1 MSVFKKI
8 HNRNLANAIFLLS
21 ILLILL
27 FLPNCSRSPT
37 EQNGPY
43 SLREDKG
50 RNPLKQAHKANA
62 APVYLLSQARAA
74 LNSNEADIFQQ
85 GDTLIIRLKGLHF
98 LSSVSRIEQTD
109 HVLLSKVEKVISEM
123 GKSDILIE
131 GHTDSL
137 GGKSVNKSL
146 SMNRALSVKDYLV
159 KHDKNRYLDVKA
171 NGLDYQRPLA
181 TNATP
186 GGRALN
192 RRVEIRVLPVSSDYY
207 RQDKSTVREAW
218 PLL

>member
-1 MSVFKKI
+1 
-8 HNRNLANAIFLLS
+8 
-21 ILLILL
+21 
-27 FLPNCSRSPT
+27 
-37 EQNGPY
+37 
-43 SLREDKG
+43 
-50 RNPLKQAHKANA
+50 
-62 APVYLLSQARAA
+62 
-74 LNSNEADIFQQ
+74 
-85 GDTLIIRLKGLHF
+85 
-98 LSSVSRIEQTD
+98 
-109 HVLLSKVEKVISEM
+109 M